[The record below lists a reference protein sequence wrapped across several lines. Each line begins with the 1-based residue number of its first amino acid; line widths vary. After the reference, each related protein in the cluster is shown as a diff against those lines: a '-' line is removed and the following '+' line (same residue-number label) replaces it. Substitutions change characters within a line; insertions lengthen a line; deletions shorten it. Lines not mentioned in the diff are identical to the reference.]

1 MKYRK
6 FGRLDWEVS
15 ALGFGAMR
23 LPLVDKDP
31 SQVDEAEAIRMM
43 RHAIDN
49 GVNYIDSG
57 YMYHGGNSEV
67 IVGKALEDGY
77 RDRVRVATKL
87 PPRSVQAPSDFDRLL
102 DEQRERLQTEKI
114 DFYLL
119 HGMNRVAWPALRD
132 MGIINWAEG
141 AMADGRIGHL
151 GFSFHDD
158 LDTFKQVVDGYDN
171 WTLCQIQY
179 NFMDIE
185 HQAGTEGLRYAAGKG
200 LAVVVME
207 PLRGGRLGTAP
218 EAVAEVWATAPKQ
231 RSPAEWALLWVLNQ
245 PECTLALSGMST
257 MDQVT
262 ENLEVAGRSG
272 VGILS
277 DEEMALF
284 DSVREAYHGL
294 SPIPCTS
301 CGYCLPCPTGVAIP
315 RVFQIYNESA
325 MYDDAR
331 TGRFRYRGPG
341 GLNEE
346 ERADRCT
353 ECGECLEA
361 CPQEIDIPE
370 WMKTVHEL
378 LGPRD
383 GVPH

>member
-1 MKYRK
+1 
-6 FGRLDWEVS
+6 
-15 ALGFGAMR
+15 
-23 LPLVDKDP
+23 
-31 SQVDEAEAIRMM
+31 
-43 RHAIDN
+43 
-49 GVNYIDSG
+49 
-57 YMYHGGNSEV
+57 
-67 IVGKALEDGY
+67 
-77 RDRVRVATKL
+77 
-87 PPRSVQAPSDFDRLL
+87 
-102 DEQRERLQTEKI
+102 
-114 DFYLL
+114 
-119 HGMNRVAWPALRD
+119 
-132 MGIINWAEG
+132 
-141 AMADGRIGHL
+141 MADGRIGHL

-171 WTLCQIQY
+171 WTMCQIQY

-185 HQAGTEGLRYAAGKG
+185 HQAGTEGLQYAAAKG

-218 EAVAEVWATAPKQ
+218 EAVAKVWATAPKQ
-231 RSPAEWALLWVLNQ
+231 RSAAEWALLWVLNQ
-245 PECTLALSGMST
+245 PESTLALSGMST
-257 MDQVT
+257 MDQVV

-272 VGILS
+272 VGLLT

-284 DSVREAYHGL
+284 DRAREAYHGL

-301 CGYCLPCPTGVAIP
+301 CGYCLPCPSGVAIP

-341 GLNEE
+341 GLKEE
-346 ERADRCT
+346 ERADQCT
-353 ECGECLEA
+353 KCGECLEA

-383 GVPH
+383 DAPR